1 MAGEKSTIFS
11 GQILALLFNAT
22 TIPNVAINAT
32 SSPLTNIYLSL
43 HTADPTAAGTQTSSE
58 VTYTSYA
65 RVPVARTTG
74 GFSVAAASVSP
85 VANVIW
91 PTPTGAAGQV
101 ATFVAY
107 GAASSGSGELFY
119 ATPLSPTI
127 TITIGIPP
135 TITTAS
141 TVTEA

>member
-1 MAGEKSTIFS
+1 MAGEKSTTFS

-74 GFSVAAASVSP
+74 GFSVAAASV
-85 VANVIW
+85 
-91 PTPTGAAGQV
+91 TPTGAAGQV